1 VRPIKKFSRNIFAKD
16 LYSKS
21 TVGYNLINLFIGS
34 KGTLGLVMEITLKLI
49 VIPKETSVAIVIFP
63 IIRDAVA
70 VALKVMRVGVP
81 VAIMEIMDKV

>member
-1 VRPIKKFSRNIFAKD
+1 
-16 LYSKS
+16 
-21 TVGYNLINLFIGS
+21 
-34 KGTLGLVMEITLKLI
+34 MEITLKLI